1 MTPQKIP
8 NRIFFRILGAKIQTF
23 ETFFP
28 SKSVNFRPK
37 TRNDYFSRLFLNLI
51 FWTKNWL
58 LEHCVIDSS
67 SQLRVKTTIV
77 CRFQLKVKLSESF
90 LYFSWP
96 FLMIEKGL
104 PQDLLIKNPDFYCRL
119 WCLESQ
125 EKFDLISAVPRIHAL
140 WTSFSSLFS

>member
-1 MTPQKIP
+1 MCP
-8 NRIFFRILGAKIQTF
+8 KIQLSEKWTKNCEF
-23 ETFFP
+23 EFSCQKLMISIRTWIFP
-28 SKSVNFRPK
+28 PKQHNFR
-37 TRNDYFSRLFLNLI
+37 
-51 FWTKNWL
+51 TKNWL